1 MIQLVELSDYLCQ
14 DTLYFVK
21 IVDTNHS
28 IISEEGLIENVAFIE
43 LYQNPIEG
51 YPYQIDQF
59 SYAIIKGAE
68 GYGVARALPNK
79 SLTRLEWVMYMF
91 PVVEKTKK
99 KTYALTYNQAKLLI
113 KIMIEETKIGIE
125 HHIPKVKGA
134 KRKDLVRE
142 KTGIETELS
151 LDYAE
156 RTQDCIL
163 TKITKE
169 IKRIIRKGLVDQQKK
184 EKTPKEEYNIVKVK
198 SLFPETEEINE
209 EKVKDQI
216 VVKNIYELKDQS
228 LNTEN
233 IQITG
238 YIIHKQS
245 VKEYTRTNGKK
256 IYRQQMILMD
266 ETGKIRV
273 VVWSY
278 QKNAALFQ
286 KIEAITKD
294 LVEIRD
300 GIIVLNTRQGRKTL
314 ELYLLNKHSII
325 DLMKLN

>member
-14 DTLYFVK
+14 DTLYSVK
-21 IVDTNHS
+21 IVDTNQS

-59 SYAIIKGAE
+59 SYAIIKGTE
-68 GYGVARALPNK
+68 GYGVARALPNR

-113 KIMIEETKIGIE
+113 KILIEESKIGIE
-125 HHIPKVKGA
+125 HYIPEGQVA
-134 KRKDLVRE
+134 KRKNLGTE
-142 KTGIETELS
+142 KGRIETKLMLE
-151 LDYAE
+151 YAE
-156 RTQDCIL
+156 RVPESVL
-163 TKITKE
+163 SEITKE
-169 IKRIIRKGLVDQQKK
+169 IQRLIRKGLVDKQKK
-184 EKTPKEEYNIVKVK
+184 ERTSKEVYNFVKVK
-198 SLFPETEEINE
+198 SLYPEFEEKTE

-216 VVKNIYELKDQS
+216 VVKNIYELKDQPI
-228 LNTEN
+228 NTEN
-233 IQITG
+233 IQITA

-245 VKEYTRTNGKK
+245 VKEYTRRNGKK

-278 QKNAALFQ
+278 QKNAELFQ
-286 KIEAITKD
+286 KVNTVNKQS
-294 LVEIRD
+294 VEIKNT
-300 GIIVLNTRQGRKTL
+300 IIVENTRRGGKTR
-314 ELYLLNKHSII
+314 ELYLLNNYSDIETVK
-325 DLMKLN
+325 